1 MSYAQKPPPP
11 NSEIIVLACLAIMAI
26 LIIGECVEA
35 YRWYTIWSELF
46 K

>member
-1 MSYAQKPPPP
+1 MSYAQKPPPHR
-11 NSEIIVLACLAIMAI
+11 EIMLACLAIMAI

-35 YRWYTIWSELF
+35 HRWYTIWSELF

>member
-1 MSYAQKPPPP
+1 MSYAQKPPPYR
-11 NSEIIVLACLAIMAI
+11 EIMLACLAVTAI

>member
-1 MSYAQKPPPP
+1 MAHAQKPPPS
-11 NSEIIVLACLAIMAI
+11 NSETIVLACLAVMAA